1 MTTPV
6 VYNLGE
12 RNALPLAPSMTIR
25 HSRES
30 GNPLRQTLLQRQA
43 IYPDHTVGKELSGGG
58 RVVCGHIREEEV
70 AYGR

>member
-43 IYPDHTVGKELSGGG
+43 IYRITPWG
-58 RVVCGHIREEEV
+58 RNCQV
-70 AYGR
+70 ADA